1 MIPYKKIFIHPNFTV
16 TSPKNDLMLIQLSV
30 PLTFFSAD
38 TLHLPA
44 PLNDEVKD
52 CVIHTWLQTTD
63 FLGNTGST
71 LYSMKS
77 RLDPDLDCMRLL
89 DGKFLPG
96 MFCMGNTLGSRDPCQ
111 VVAAAP
117 AICGR
122 ELQGI
127 MSWAT
132 GCILTGHTMVFTDL
146 HSHSPWI
153 KNVISAE

>member
-1 MIPYKKIFIHPNFTV
+1 MVNRAGGYVSSMLLPPSPFQRRMSPEGGGAACLMITQTRMKISCF
-16 TSPKNDLMLIQLSV
+16 L
-30 PLTFFSAD
+30 
-38 TLHLPA
+38 
-44 PLNDEVKD
+44 
-52 CVIHTWLQTTD
+52 C
-63 FLGNTGST
+63 LGNTGST